1 MKQQNNTCIF
11 PLLSQ
16 FLSWTSSLSVTTRW
30 FRLVNVV
37 LDSGGG
43 NNDDGDDDD
52 VDDGG
57 DFFSVYLG
65 ATMVPW
71 VPSSPSL
78 ALGSGDDDDH
88 K

>member
-1 MKQQNNTCIF
+1 M
-11 PLLSQ
+11 
-16 FLSWTSSLSVTTRW
+16 
-30 FRLVNVV
+30 NVV
-37 LDSGGG
+37 LDSGGE
-43 NNDDGDDDD
+43 NNDDGDANYDD

-57 DFFSVYLG
+57 DFSVYLG

-78 ALGSGDDDDH
+78 DLGSGDDDDH

>member
-1 MKQQNNTCIF
+1 MGWAILTFTDENYDD
-11 PLLSQ
+11 
-16 FLSWTSSLSVTTRW
+16 V
-30 FRLVNVV
+30 
-37 LDSGGG
+37 DE
-43 NNDDGDDDD
+43 NNDDGDENNDDGDENYDD

-78 ALGSGDDDDH
+78 VLETMMIINEVYWEYMRYYRGMKYS
-88 K
+88 

>member
-1 MKQQNNTCIF
+1 M
-11 PLLSQ
+11 
-16 FLSWTSSLSVTTRW
+16 
-30 FRLVNVV
+30 NVV
-37 LDSGGG
+37 LDSGGE
-43 NNDDGDDDD
+43 NNDDGDENYDDD
-52 VDDGG
+52 DDGG

>member
-1 MKQQNNTCIF
+1 M
-11 PLLSQ
+11 
-16 FLSWTSSLSVTTRW
+16 
-30 FRLVNVV
+30 NVV

-43 NNDDGDDDD
+43 NNDDGDENYDD
-52 VDDGG
+52 VDDDDGG
-57 DFFSVYLG
+57 FFFIVYLG